1 MRLDEQ
7 LDDLIKQAHANLQE
21 LRANWETQ
29 RAILFAL
36 EYYRCSDAP
45 GLTQPLFPLDSPE
58 AAAAAVESIDAHDA
72 GAT

>member
-7 LDDLIKQAHANLQE
+7 LDDLIKQAHANLKE

-36 EYYRCSDAP
+36 
-45 GLTQPLFPLDSPE
+45 
-58 AAAAAVESIDAHDA
+58 
-72 GAT
+72 

>member
-7 LDDLIKQAHANLQE
+7 LDDLIKQAHANLKE

-45 GLTQPLFPLDSPE
+45 GLTKPLFSIDSPE
-58 AAAAAVESIDAHDA
+58 GAAAAVESIDAHDA